1 MNIQF
6 YIPETIYIQLHIIS
20 DESYDRLDFNRPDQ
34 DLLPHYLSTETIRSQ
49 RSRNS
54 SDPNKDDKGAIS
66 ESSFEFNIV
75 RQIYVSQF

>member
-6 YIPETIYIQLHIIS
+6 YIPETIYIQLYIML
-20 DESYDRLDFNRPDQ
+20 DESYERLDFNRPAQ

-54 SDPNKDDKGAIS
+54 FDPNKDDKGAI
-66 ESSFEFNIV
+66 FETRF
-75 RQIYVSQF
+75 